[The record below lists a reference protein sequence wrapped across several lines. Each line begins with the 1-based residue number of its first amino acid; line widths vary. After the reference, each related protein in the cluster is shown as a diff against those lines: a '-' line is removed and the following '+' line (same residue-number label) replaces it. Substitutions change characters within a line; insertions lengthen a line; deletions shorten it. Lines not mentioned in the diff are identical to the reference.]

1 MAANKKQDT
10 QVAEILSDSKFYVG
24 IQLDGSQE
32 IDAYFME
39 CLGFKVTQEAI
50 EITEVTPQSWGQK
63 AGSQP
68 QAKKGRVMRTK
79 IPGNIKTENI
89 TLRRGLSVSMTIW
102 NWFARVAEG
111 QWAGDGVSR
120 NSTSGKG
127 QRFDGHL
134 VIYDQSA
141 TERARFVFSGAWPIS
156 YKIGDLK
163 VSNKDFEIEE
173 VELAIDSFKRVQY
186 K

>member
-1 MAANKKQDT
+1 MAKKKQET
-10 QVAEILSDSKFYVG
+10 LTPEILSDSKFYVG
-24 IQLDGSQE
+24 IQLDGSKE
-32 IDAYFME
+32 IDGYFME
-39 CLGFKVTQEAI
+39 CQGFKVTQEII
-50 EITEVTPQSWGQK
+50 EIAEVSPQSWGQK

-68 QAKKGRVMRTK
+68 QAKKGRVLRTK
-79 IPGNIKTENI
+79 IPGNLKTDNI
-89 TLRRGLSVSMTIW
+89 TLRRGLSISMTVW

-111 QWAGDGVSR
+111 QWAGDGTSR
-120 NSTSGKG
+120 DSQNGKG

-134 VIYDQSA
+134 VIYDQSSV
-141 TERARFVFSGAWPIS
+141 ERARFVFSGAWPMS